1 MSEQV
6 LKFPQ
11 WQKPLQELLVHLQE
25 TDIASRIA
33 AVENTIRSRLR
44 IMTPADREERQAL
57 EDALSTL
64 TVVTANLESPS
75 LTNPPFD
82 ETRSEY

>member
-25 TDIASRIA
+25 TDAAGRISTL
-33 AVENTIRSRLR
+33 ENAIRSRLR
-44 IMTPADREERQAL
+44 IMTPADGEERQAL

-64 TVVTANLESPS
+64 TVVAADVELAHRAKQDADDALGE
-75 LTNPPFD
+75 F
-82 ETRSEY
+82 